1 MDVERILKAK
11 IMSADFKEVG
21 KVKSLE
27 VQNWSIVGIRAVL
40 SKELTTRFF
49 GKSAFRLTGE
59 ETFLLVKLVKNLGDV
74 IVLNVTGPDL
84 MVYSK
89 LGQIFVN
96 GCENLKKEVISV
108 KDIDKFSKKI
118 DEQITMVLKET
129 EEVQG
134 VSEQARRNISEYGN
148 ILRELLINSAYERL
162 GLSLKKEE
170 DSSYQA

>member
-1 MDVERILKAK
+1 MDVEKILRLK

-27 VQNWSIVGIRAVL
+27 VQNWSIVGIRAEL

-59 ETFLLVKLVKNLGDV
+59 ETFLLVKLVKNIGDV
-74 IVLNVTGPDL
+74 IILNITGPDL

-96 GCENLKKEVISV
+96 GRDVVKKEVISV

-118 DEQITMVLKET
+118 DEQIAVFLKEV
-129 EEVQG
+129 EELPS
-134 VSEQARRNISEYGN
+134 VSEQTRASISGDSS
-148 ILRELLINSAYERL
+148 IIRELLINSAYEKL
-162 GLSLKKEE
+162 GLTAKKE
-170 DSSYQA
+170 